1 MLQKKGKVSLYSI
14 ISLKIYLGLL
24 YISSSFSHLNNQRS
38 RIVKKRR
45 KEKKKDSCPRE
56 KEGSKIVIPCTIPTF
71 SL

>member
-1 MLQKKGKVSLYSI
+1 M

-38 RIVKKRR
+38 RILKK
-45 KEKKKDSCPRE
+45 KKKKKKKKDSCPRE
-56 KEGSKIVIPCTIPTF
+56 KEGSKLVIPCTIPTF